1 MFQFRLQRL
10 LDLREQKERE
20 KAVELLRAEA
30 AMDAARVALAGL
42 ESARESGLAR
52 LLGAQGD
59 GTVGQLRNLAFVLEQ
74 LDRRVADAA
83 ATLDAA
89 AEETARVRESLT
101 EAHQERRAL
110 DRLRDRHEAE
120 WRGHEVQEDRATMD
134 AIALTRFTQGAPR
147 PASGTPQGTPQGT
160 R

>member
-1 MFQFRLQRL
+1 MFHFRLQRL

-30 AMDAARVALAGL
+30 AMDAARTALAGL
-42 ESARESGLAR
+42 EAARESGRER

-83 ATLDAA
+83 ASLAEAA
-89 AEETARVRESLT
+89 QETERVREGLT

-120 WRGHEVQEDRATMD
+120 WRGHEVQADRLTMD
-134 AIALTRFTQGAPR
+134 AIALTRFTQSAPR
-147 PASGTPQGTPQGT
+147 KARDAQ
-160 R
+160 